1 MNEIKNKVNQLH
13 EKAMDLAEEALYR
26 NLKKL
31 GKAETIE
38 IYKKA
43 FQLEKEAAMLLQ
55 NAYDIEPTRSVLF
68 QSAANLAY
76 NAEMRQEA
84 EKMIGFAL
92 SGNPPHPIDE
102 ELKMLLID
110 IQQEKNPTANS
121 VMATFKKVK
130 KLPENAQKE
139 VVQFVDALLL
149 KYRTSQ

>member
-31 GKAETIE
+31 GKAETVE

-55 NAYDIEPTRSVLF
+55 NAYEVEPTRSVLF

-76 NAEMRQEA
+76 NAEMTQEA

-92 SGNPPHPIDE
+92 SGNPPNPIDE

-110 IQQEKNPTANS
+110 NQQEKNSAENS
-121 VMATFKKVK
+121 VMATFNKVK
-130 KLPENAQKE
+130 KLPKNAQKE
-139 VVQFVDALLL
+139 VVQFVEALLM
-149 KYRTSQ
+149 KYGASQ